1 MEQNKELKDE
11 IIYYFNEMGI
21 LMYGEFM
28 LGEEDDISLKYYE
41 FLNNPVI
48 TSSIKTKINHLVCY
62 LFYKTKSNPELCKN
76 KINNILSKLNDNL
89 AINHYNFILICNL
102 IHYYNEYFDID
113 ENEVLFLLKKLQ
125 KFTKLIINNKIHDED
140 DNLTL
145 VILFYYYYS
154 ILLINL
160 FKNKKYISYKYIN
173 IENFFKYIELKFNEL
188 KTGYIDDNIYRE
200 KYDNNYFSLNLNDLN
215 NYAER
220 KNKKL
225 LYFISYVKLFLSIS
239 NNKKDDRIK
248 NFDFFFYEDNKLNKE
263 IKMDMLS
270 RKILY
275 QILNY
280 DEDKIKDFKFY
291 DILIKNNPNNN
302 IINNKEINNSIK
314 INNIPIINENNNN
327 NIIGEENNIISKV
340 NNLVEIN
347 NNSSPEEQNN
357 SNDCNSIDSINILNN
372 NNYNI
377 ILCKKKYFSIILK
390 TNKYLLFNELKL
402 IDNDNIKLDMN
413 LINSIKLLHVPN
425 TYNNNLYDIYH
436 KYNIDILET
445 KMSIKIMPQN
455 CFFNIISKHNEIM
468 IHSNKVI
475 NQNIGERKEIYN
487 LCSEFYKYL
496 INENDDN
503 KNFIKNSNY
512 LKALIMRVFY
522 NYMELLF
529 IDIKLNINN
538 NDKYENKY
546 KEFENVIEEFEIDNY
561 LIFKIKADYHFI
573 TKNLEES
580 IKYYKLYNSST
591 KYKSPSGL
599 FGEAVSTY
607 IIGNIKRNDEAR
619 NIISTC
625 TDILNK
631 KYMKIGN
638 YISFINCIEKIKSSF
653 E

>member
-28 LGEEDDISLKYYE
+28 LGEEGDISLKYYE

-62 LFYKTKSNPELCKN
+62 LFYKTKSNLELCKN

-89 AINHYNFILICNL
+89 AINYYNFILICNL

-248 NFDFFFYEDNKLNKE
+248 NFDFFFL
-263 IKMDMLS
+263 
-270 RKILY
+270 
-275 QILNY
+275 
-280 DEDKIKDFKFY
+280 
-291 DILIKNNPNNN
+291 
-302 IINNKEINNSIK
+302 
-314 INNIPIINENNNN
+314 
-327 NIIGEENNIISKV
+327 
-340 NNLVEIN
+340 
-347 NNSSPEEQNN
+347 
-357 SNDCNSIDSINILNN
+357 
-372 NNYNI
+372 
-377 ILCKKKYFSIILK
+377 
-390 TNKYLLFNELKL
+390 
-402 IDNDNIKLDMN
+402 
-413 LINSIKLLHVPN
+413 
-425 TYNNNLYDIYH
+425 
-436 KYNIDILET
+436 
-445 KMSIKIMPQN
+445 
-455 CFFNIISKHNEIM
+455 
-468 IHSNKVI
+468 
-475 NQNIGERKEIYN
+475 
-487 LCSEFYKYL
+487 
-496 INENDDN
+496 
-503 KNFIKNSNY
+503 
-512 LKALIMRVFY
+512 
-522 NYMELLF
+522 
-529 IDIKLNINN
+529 
-538 NDKYENKY
+538 
-546 KEFENVIEEFEIDNY
+546 
-561 LIFKIKADYHFI
+561 
-573 TKNLEES
+573 
-580 IKYYKLYNSST
+580 
-591 KYKSPSGL
+591 
-599 FGEAVSTY
+599 
-607 IIGNIKRNDEAR
+607 
-619 NIISTC
+619 
-625 TDILNK
+625 
-631 KYMKIGN
+631 
-638 YISFINCIEKIKSSF
+638 
-653 E
+653 